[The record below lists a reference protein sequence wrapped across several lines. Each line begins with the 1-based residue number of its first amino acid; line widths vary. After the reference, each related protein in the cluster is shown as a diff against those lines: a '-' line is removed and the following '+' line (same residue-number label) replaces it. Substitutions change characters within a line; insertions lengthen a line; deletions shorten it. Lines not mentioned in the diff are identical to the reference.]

1 MRIVAH
7 IEKFR
12 RFDSLRSRF
21 DPKADF
27 ELWYWMTLN
36 AGTAIINAALHAAG
50 VTREHDSFAT
60 QIANVYSVGG
70 PDGKRYLEYVF
81 GVDIIHVGMPKIEK
95 ALPPAIATAF
105 SAMEI
110 IEEYRDPCIREDR
123 PLTDDIIRACSD
135 AYAKCVAAAKSVVDV

>member
-1 MRIVAH
+1 MRVAAH

-12 RFDSLRSRF
+12 RFDSLRSRS
-21 DPKADF
+21 DPQADF

-60 QIANVYSVGG
+60 QIPNIYSVGG
-70 PDGKRYLEYVF
+70 TNGKRHLEYVF

-110 IEEYRDPCIREDR
+110 IEEHRDPCIREDR
-123 PLTDDIIRACSD
+123 PITDDVIRACSD
-135 AYAKCVAAAKSVVDV
+135 AYAKCVAAAKSVVDA

>member
-1 MRIVAH
+1 MRVAAH
-7 IEKFR
+7 IEKFK

-60 QIANVYSVGG
+60 QIPNIYSVGG
-70 PDGKRYLEYVF
+70 PDGKRHLEYVF
-81 GVDIIHVGMPKIEK
+81 GVDIIHVGMPEIEK
-95 ALPPAIATAF
+95 ALPSTIATAF
-105 SAMEI
+105 SAMAI
-110 IEEYRDPCIREDR
+110 IEEHRDPCIREDR
-123 PLTDDIIRACSD
+123 PITDDVIRACSD
-135 AYAKCVAAAKSVVDV
+135 AYEKCVAAAKSVVDA